1 MATPPRDLGTVRRPA
16 STGMEPLRD
25 GARALGLCLTSEHV
39 RAFQTYY
46 HELGIWNLKFNLTTV
61 TQYEEVQVRHFL
73 DSLTCLLALPVPG
86 AAHAVVGLPDI
97 VPLSTAETPLLCI
110 DVGTGAGFPGLPLK
124 IVRPAL
130 QMTLLD
136 SSRKKIAFLEH
147 LVQCLDLNGVEL
159 LWTRAEE
166 AGQDAHHR
174 ERYDVVL
181 ARAVADLAVLV
192 EYCLPLCRK
201 GGCVIAQKG
210 AQVEHELQAAEAAIH
225 LLGGQLRAVKPIQ
238 LPGLKEP
245 HSLVLIEKVGQTP
258 AKYPRRPGMP
268 GKRPLTAE

>member
-1 MATPPRDLGTVRRPA
+1 
-16 STGMEPLRD
+16 MELLRD

-39 RAFQTYY
+39 RAFQVYY
-46 HELGIWNLKFNLTTV
+46 HELGLWNLKFNLTTV
-61 TQYEEVQVRHFL
+61 TQYEQVQIKHFL

-86 AAHAVVGLPDI
+86 AARAAGLPDV
-97 VPLSTAETPLLCI
+97 VPFSTAETPLLCI

-124 IVRPAL
+124 IMRPAL
-130 QMTLLD
+130 QMTLLE
-136 SSRKKIAFLEH
+136 SSQKKIAFLEH
-147 LVQCLDLNGVEL
+147 LVQCLGLKGVEL

-181 ARAVADLAVLV
+181 ARAVADLGVLA

-210 AQVEHELQAAEAAIH
+210 AHIEHELQAAEAAVH
-225 LLGGQLRAVKPIQ
+225 LLGGQLREAKAIQ

-245 HSLVLIEKVGQTP
+245 RSLVLIDKVGPTP

-268 GKRPLTAE
+268 HKRPLSAGDGG